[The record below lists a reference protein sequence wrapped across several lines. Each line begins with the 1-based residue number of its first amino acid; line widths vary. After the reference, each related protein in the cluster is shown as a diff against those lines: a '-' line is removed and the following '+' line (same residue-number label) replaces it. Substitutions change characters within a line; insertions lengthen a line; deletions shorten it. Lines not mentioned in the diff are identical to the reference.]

1 MEREDIDEKTPHII
15 AGSYQILQQIGSG
28 GGGIVYLGRHLRLDK
43 MIVLKADRRTQ
54 KIAKDEL
61 RREADILKNL
71 SQTYIPQVYDFVEE
85 DGIVYT
91 VEDFIPGESLD
102 KLLKRKEKYLR
113 QPLLSGRVKCLR
125 HWFICIVNHLLV
137 FCMEI

>member
-1 MEREDIDEKTPHII
+1 MNMEREDIDEKTPHII

-71 SQTYIPQVYDFVEE
+71 SQTYIPQVYDFVED

-102 KLLKRKEKYLR
+102 KLLKRKEKNT
-113 QPLLSGRVKCLR
+113 SG
-125 HWFICIVNHLLV
+125 NHY
-137 FCMEI
+137 

>member
-1 MEREDIDEKTPHII
+1 MNCETLFYTGVGILCAAAILGIVLLTIHLISGKHLKKQLENEYGKEKTLTVKKAPHII

-61 RREADILKNL
+61 RREADIFEKSQSNL
-71 SQTYIPQVYDFVEE
+71 YST
-85 DGIVYT
+85 GI
-91 VEDFIPGESLD
+91 
-102 KLLKRKEKYLR
+102 
-113 QPLLSGRVKCLR
+113 
-125 HWFICIVNHLLV
+125 
-137 FCMEI
+137 